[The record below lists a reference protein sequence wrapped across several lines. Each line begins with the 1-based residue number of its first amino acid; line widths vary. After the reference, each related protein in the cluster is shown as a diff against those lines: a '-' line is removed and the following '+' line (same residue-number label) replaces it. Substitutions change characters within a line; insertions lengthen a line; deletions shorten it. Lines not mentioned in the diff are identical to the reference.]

1 MAAGVFSG
9 IVPQGFPHRSTGATL
24 VQYGS
29 IATDGTVSTGTA
41 DATLLSLG
49 YCEDRV
55 QIEERPQWE
64 DIRNDIFGGMA
75 GIPSE
80 VQYLG
85 SIVYVH
91 CNLNRFN
98 DYHIKLLSSLHPS
111 VAITGGLTGA
121 EVANQMSGT
130 TGDVVGGTMG
140 TFMRQGDNATICYLE
155 TLRLSSATE
164 KLTFHKA
171 FLRQGKRFNM
181 GVRHQQ
187 VMLVFECHVMSPC
200 DMELYQIEA
209 GVNPCT

>member
-24 VQYGS
+24 VRFGS
-29 IATDGTVSTGTA
+29 TATDGTTSGTA
-41 DATLLSLG
+41 DAAMLDLG

-75 GIPSE
+75 GVPSE

-85 SIVYVH
+85 SVVYVH

-98 DYHIKLLSSLHPS
+98 DYHIKKLASIHPS
-111 VAITGGLTGA
+111 LSQVSGA
-121 EVANQMSGT
+121 EVANQMTGT

-140 TFMRQGDNATICYLE
+140 AFMRQGDNATICYME
-155 TLRLSSATE
+155 TLELSSATE
-164 KLTFHKA
+164 LLRFHKA
-171 FLRQGKRFNM
+171 FVRQGRRFNM
-181 GVRHQQ
+181 SVRHQQ
-187 VMLVFECHVMSPC
+187 VMLVFECHILSPC
-200 DMELYQIEA
+200 DMELYEITSP
-209 GVNPCT
+209 GTNPCT

>member
-9 IVPQGFPHRSTGATL
+9 ILPMGFPHRSTGATL
-24 VQYGS
+24 VEFGS
-29 IATDGTVSTGTA
+29 AADTGSGD
-41 DATLLSLG
+41 DATMLKLG

-55 QIEERPQWE
+55 QIDERPQWE

-85 SIVYVH
+85 SVVYVH

-98 DYHIKLLSSLHPS
+98 DYHIKKLSSIHPS
-111 VAITGGLTGA
+111 LSQVVGA
-121 EVANQMSGT
+121 EVANQMTGT
-130 TGDVVGGTMG
+130 TGDVVSGPMG
-140 TFMRQGDNATICYLE
+140 AFMRQGDNATITYME

-164 KLTFHKA
+164 NLTFHKA

-187 VMLVFECHVMSPC
+187 VMLVFECHIYSPC
-200 DMELYQIEA
+200 DLELYEIAA
-209 GVNPCT
+209 GTNPCT

>member
-9 IVPQGFPHRSTGATL
+9 IIPQGFPHRSTGATL
-24 VQYGS
+24 VQFGS
-29 IATDGTVSTGTA
+29 VATDGTTSA
-41 DATLLSLG
+41 DDATMLNLG

-85 SIVYVH
+85 SVVYVH

-98 DYHIKLLSSLHPS
+98 DYHLKMMSSIHPS
-111 VAITGGLTGA
+111 FSQLVGA

-130 TGDVVGGTMG
+130 LGDVVGGTMG
-140 TFMRQGDNATICYLE
+140 TFMRQGDNATAAYME
-155 TLRLSSATE
+155 TLALSSPTE

-187 VMLVFECHVMSPC
+187 VMLVFECHVLAPC